1 MEHTMTAARDPA
13 RNRFHVRLIVNFT
26 SLWFGSFPSFDRLQI
41 GLPSPYCIQ
50 LSFWCCYLSKGPPSF
65 LLCHFG
71 SASNMKDRPPLSF
84 RQKKTARQDVACRTA
99 SFHFFRILRYGFQ
112 RQVLRDGKGGDIG
125 SGIHGAAVLVLPL
138 RHAGALWE

>member
-1 MEHTMTAARDPA
+1 IGMEHTMTAARDPA

-41 GLPSPYCIQ
+41 GVPSPYCIQ

-84 RQKKTARQDVACRTA
+84 RQKKNSPAGCCLQDCFFSFFSYLKIRLPA
-99 SFHFFRILRYGFQ
+99 S
-112 RQVLRDGKGGDIG
+112 G
-125 SGIHGAAVLVLPL
+125 SS
-138 RHAGALWE
+138 